1 MIFKKL
7 KREFPQFA
15 NLQANRVSELTH
27 AQRVQVAKAI
37 WHKHDNTIHTQ
48 QMRNRVDVVHNIL
61 TDSNHRPMRTYQNM
75 DEATLKSRLY
85 RALKA
90 YYNE

>member
-27 AQRVQVAKAI
+27 SQRVQVAKAI
-37 WHKHDNTIHTQ
+37 WHKSP
-48 QMRNRVDVVHNIL
+48 NRGYVRAIL
-61 TDSNHRPMRTYQNM
+61 CRYQRM
-75 DEATLKSRLY
+75 PKEMLKHELY
-85 RALKA
+85 KALKI

>member
-1 MIFKKL
+1 MIFRKL
-7 KREFPQFA
+7 KREGPRFA

-37 WHKHDNTIHTQ
+37 WHKYDDIIRTQ
-48 QMRNRVDVVHNIL
+48 EMRNRMDVVHNIL
-61 TDSNHRPMRTYQNM
+61 TDRNHRPMRTYQNM
-75 DEATLKSRLY
+75 DEATLKLRLY
-85 RALKA
+85 RALKT